1 VTNSQVAPAPASN
14 PPSTVAVAVRNVS
27 KTFGGTR
34 ALSDVSLELAPGEIH
49 ALVGQNGS
57 GKSTLF
63 KILAGYHEPDGEGT
77 LEVRGRPVP
86 LPIHPGDLS
95 SLGFRFVHQDLGIAG
110 SLSILENV
118 RVGHF
123 ATGRVGRIRWR
134 EERAH
139 VAKLLADF
147 GVELPPDTPCER
159 LSQAE
164 KAIVAIVR
172 ALQFRPGEQ
181 PTLLVLDEPTAYLPP
196 PEISRLFT
204 AVRKLRETGVAIV
217 FSTHRLDED
226 RDLSDRVSVLRDG
239 HLVGTYP
246 TDETSEQGLIRAIIG
261 KDLDNVYPETS
272 PTEHGRPML
281 AVRGLSGG
289 PVEDV
294 SFTLHAGEVLGVTGL
309 VGMGHDEIP
318 YLAFGGQPLR
328 SGTIEIDGQAYKSLT
343 PREAIG
349 QGVGLVPAN
358 RQRDSGI
365 QSASL
370 KENVTIPVLNGYFRR
385 GTLDHRREHRDVTT
399 MLDSVD
405 VRPRGAQERALS
417 TLSGGNQQKALLAK
431 WLNVPGLRVLILHEP
446 TQGVDIGARKAIF
459 ELLRKAADDGMA
471 ILLASAEYEDLA
483 HLCNRVVVMRHGR
496 AAAEL
501 AGSDLTEDR
510 IVEHCYRSGALTSKD
525 DASTTRS

>member
-1 VTNSQVAPAPASN
+1 MTKSLVAAEPGGHEPTA
-14 PPSTVAVAVRNVS
+14 VAVAIRNVS

-34 ALSDVSLELAPGEIH
+34 ALSNVSLELAPGEIH

-63 KILAGYHEPDGEGT
+63 KILAGYHEPDGGGT
-77 LEVRGRPVP
+77 LEVRGRPVA
-86 LPIHPGDLS
+86 LPIRPGDLNA
-95 SLGFRFVHQDLGIAG
+95 LDFRFVHQDLGIAG

-123 ATGRVGRIRWR
+123 VTSRMGRIRWR

-139 VAKLLADF
+139 VAKLLKDF
-147 GVELPPDTPCER
+147 GVELSPDTPCEK

-172 ALQFRPGEQ
+172 ALQSRPGEQ

-217 FSTHRLDED
+217 FSTHRLDEVKN
-226 RDLSDRVSVLRDG
+226 LSDRVSVLRDG

-246 TDETSEQGLIRAIIG
+246 TAEVTEQGLIRAIIG
-261 KDLDNVYPETS
+261 KDLETVYPDAA
-272 PTEHGRPML
+272 PTEHVRPML
-281 AVRGLSGG
+281 CVNGLSGG
-289 PVEDV
+289 PVADV
-294 SFTLHAGEVLGVTGL
+294 SFTLHAGEVLGITGL
-309 VGMGHDEIP
+309 VGMGHDEIS
-318 YLAFGGQPLR
+318 YLAFGGQPAS
-328 SGTIEIDGQAYKSLT
+328 SGTIEIDGQLCKSLT
-343 PREAIG
+343 PRRAIAL
-349 QGVGLVPAN
+349 GVGLVPAN

-370 KENVTIPVLNGYFRR
+370 KENVTIPVLGGYFRR
-385 GTLDHRREHRDVTT
+385 GSLDHRRERRELATL
-399 MLDSVD
+399 LDSVD
-405 VRPRGAQERALS
+405 VRPRGAQERALA

-431 WLNVPGLRVLILHEP
+431 WLNIPGLRVLILHEP
-446 TQGVDIGARKAIF
+446 TQGVDVGARKAIF
-459 ELLRKAADDGMA
+459 ELLRQAADNGMA

-483 HLCNRVVVMRHGR
+483 HLCDRVVVMRHGR

-501 AGSDLTEDR
+501 SGSDLTEER
-510 IVEHCYRSGALTSKD
+510 IVEHCYRSDSV
-525 DASTTRS
+525 RSADSPQAAMR